1 MTNPFAPLM
10 VIMIPVMLFSAMM
23 LGLSKI
29 NNDEA
34 KPDFWLKIKRK
45 KGKTFIG
52 IKIIPVIMVIYIS
65 WVYFSNEMWHF

>member
-10 VIMIPVMLFSAMM
+10 TIVIPPMLFSAMM
-23 LGLSKI
+23 GGLSKI
-29 NNDEA
+29 NND
-34 KPDFWLKIKRK
+34 KLDVWFKIKRK
-45 KGKTFIG
+45 QGTSFIG